1 MKRMLIAI
9 MVFLLLCGMTLAAW
23 GNPYLAS
30 EIPTGATPTASEIEV
45 NGTVQ
50 PGIVQLSA
58 DGLSYLLL
66 DLAGFP
72 KGIYTFRVRWHDG
85 MNFWSDW
92 SDPFVAGKPAKSGN
106 VKIVEQ

>member
-1 MKRMLIAI
+1 MKK
-9 MVFLLLCGMTLAAW
+9 LALTFILVLAMASVAW
-23 GNPYLAS
+23 GAPYLAS
-30 EIPTGATPTASEIEV
+30 DIPTGVTPTISEIEV
-45 NGTVQ
+45 NGVVQ

-66 DLAGFP
+66 DLSGFT
-72 KGIYTFRVRWHDG
+72 KGIYTFRTRWHDG

-106 VKIVEQ
+106 VKIVGE